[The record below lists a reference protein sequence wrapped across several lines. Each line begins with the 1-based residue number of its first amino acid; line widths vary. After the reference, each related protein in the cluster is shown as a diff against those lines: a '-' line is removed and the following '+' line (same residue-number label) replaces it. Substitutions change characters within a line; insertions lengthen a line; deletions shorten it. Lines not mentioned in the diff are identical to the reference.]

1 MGEQHKRVN
10 IKNCIFQR
18 QANQKLTQAQIL
30 KEKEMQ
36 EEMKRIDEK
45 QKNKIN
51 PRKVKFVLSD
61 ILKEK
66 ADLSCVLNY
75 NLNSSRSSPDSS
87 LK

>member
-1 MGEQHKRVN
+1 
-10 IKNCIFQR
+10 
-18 QANQKLTQAQIL
+18 
-30 KEKEMQ
+30 MQ
-36 EEMKRIDEK
+36 EEMKRIEEK